1 MICQDLWQASVLIY
15 QARFQ
20 HDAEPLGSCNWN
32 NWKCCPGL
40 MPFKRVM
47 WIGNRT
53 KSWNS
58 GRVLWRCCQK
68 FKKMIY
74 VVTWEHATITISRL
88 PTCWCAA
95 SEDPEHMSN
104 KNTDEDLT
112 DLLCKRQF
120 RKTDSV
126 KICLLVCE
134 SQWSKSYNWVDV
146 PACLKILELGLVI
159 WSQTVPISWRS
170 WNVLW
175 PSSTVKWL
183 KMTAGHLGA
192 ILSDETMTGSDW
204 IHTLDVDTCI
214 IQVPY
219 ANKYAKH
226 DTQESPTTFLWVL
239 QVLLCCCE
247 PRLSTN
253 FGSLWVGGLKRKHK
267 QQWLKLGA
275 ARQPSNC
282 RNWSVILGST
292 TSLATTGTFH
302 VFFLAMVRANT

>member
-1 MICQDLWQASVLIY
+1 M
-15 QARFQ
+15 
-20 HDAEPLGSCNWN
+20 
-32 NWKCCPGL
+32 
-40 MPFKRVM
+40 
-47 WIGNRT
+47 
-53 KSWNS
+53 
-58 GRVLWRCCQK
+58 
-68 FKKMIY
+68 
-74 VVTWEHATITISRL
+74 TWEHATITISRL
-88 PTCWCAA
+88 STCWCAA
-95 SEDPEHMSN
+95 SKEPEHMSN

-126 KICLLVCE
+126 KICRLVCE

-146 PACLKILELGLVI
+146 PAFLKILELGLVI
-159 WSQTVPISWRS
+159 WSQTAPISWRS

-275 ARQPSNC
+275 ARQPGNC
-282 RNWSVILGST
+282 RNWSYFFWSTT
-292 TSLATTGTFH
+292 TSLAATGTFH
-302 VFFLAMVRANT
+302 VFFLGMVRAKTYEPWGCQR